1 MKHKQSVNLKPNGYS
16 LHFTLVQYGKPKN
29 MRSVNVGDT
38 PNKTVRYLKTTEY
51 LSAHQL
57 F

>member
-16 LHFTLVQYGKPKN
+16 LHFTLVQYGTPKN
-29 MRSVNVGDT
+29 MRSVNVGGT

-51 LSAHQL
+51 LSVHQL